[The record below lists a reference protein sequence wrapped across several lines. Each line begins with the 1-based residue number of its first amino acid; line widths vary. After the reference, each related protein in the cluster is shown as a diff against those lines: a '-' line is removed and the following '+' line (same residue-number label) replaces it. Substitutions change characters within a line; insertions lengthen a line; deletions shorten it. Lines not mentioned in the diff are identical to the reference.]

1 MRAHRCS
8 TLVCDVHA
16 LAPDAAAIDALAR
29 LQLAARRVGLE
40 VRLCHASKELC
51 GLLELVGL
59 SDVLRVEDSC
69 HMKPLMIGQEGFLF
83 FKRIMRTD
91 YKPDLAQVCK
101 LSQVA
106 CNCNMTYMDGI
117 K

>member
-1 MRAHRCS
+1 
-8 TLVCDVHA
+8 VCDVHA

-59 SDVLRVEDSC
+59 SDVLRVESGWQ
-69 HMKPLMIGQEGFLF
+69 PEE
-83 FKRIMRTD
+83 RE
-91 YKPDLAQVCK
+91 
-101 LSQVA
+101 
-106 CNCNMTYMDGI
+106 DGLGAEEERELDDTSV
-117 K
+117 

>member
-16 LAPDAAAIDALAR
+16 LPPDAAAIDALAR

-59 SDVLRVEDSC
+59 SDVLRVESGWQPEEREDG
-69 HMKPLMIGQEGFLF
+69 LGAEEEGELDD
-83 FKRIMRTD
+83 TS
-91 YKPDLAQVCK
+91 A
-101 LSQVA
+101 
-106 CNCNMTYMDGI
+106 
-117 K
+117 

>member
-1 MRAHRCS
+1 MRSHRCS

-40 VRLCHASKELC
+40 VRLCRASKELC

-59 SDVLRVEDSC
+59 SDVLRVETG
-69 HMKPLMIGQEGFLF
+69 GQPEE
-83 FKRIMRTD
+83 RE
-91 YKPDLAQVCK
+91 
-101 LSQVA
+101 
-106 CNCNMTYMDGI
+106 DGLGAEEERELDDTSV
-117 K
+117 

>member
-16 LAPDAAAIDALAR
+16 LAPDASAIDALAR

-59 SDVLRVEDSC
+59 SDVLRVETG
-69 HMKPLMIGQEGFLF
+69 GQPEE
-83 FKRIMRTD
+83 RE
-91 YKPDLAQVCK
+91 
-101 LSQVA
+101 
-106 CNCNMTYMDGI
+106 DGLGAEEERELDDTSV
-117 K
+117 

>member
-1 MRAHRCS
+1 MRAQRCS

-59 SDVLRVEDSC
+59 SDVLRVESGWQPEER
-69 HMKPLMIGQEGFLF
+69 K
-83 FKRIMRTD
+83 
-91 YKPDLAQVCK
+91 
-101 LSQVA
+101 
-106 CNCNMTYMDGI
+106 DGLGAEEERELDDTSV
-117 K
+117 